1 MIVVVQGTKG
11 FSDYSI
17 FLSGMRSAL
26 INLPDDD
33 KQFTVFSAGPV
44 NINSMAMEFINV
56 TERSLKAKGIRS
68 KLVKVPPSW
77 IEQNHHDIDL
87 LAYYALPKEP
97 VPDMITRVSNKG
109 VNVQFYRF

>member
-1 MIVVVQGTKG
+1 MIVVVQGAKG
-11 FSDYSI
+11 FDDYSI

-44 NINSMAMEFINV
+44 NINNMAMEFINV
-56 TERSLKAKGIRS
+56 TERGLKARGIKS
-68 KLVKVPPSW
+68 KLVKIPPSW

-87 LAYYALPKEP
+87 LAYYTLPKEP
-97 VPDMITRVSNKG
+97 IPDMINKVGNKG
-109 VNVQFYRF
+109 VNVQVYRF

>member
-1 MIVVVQGTKG
+1 MIVVVQGTKT
-11 FSDYSI
+11 FSDYAV

-26 INLPDDD
+26 INLSDDD

-44 NINSMAMEFINV
+44 NINNMAMEFINV
-56 TERSLKAKGIRS
+56 TERSLKAKGIKS

-77 IEQNHHDIDL
+77 IEQNQQDINL

-97 VPDMITRVSNKG
+97 IPDMITRVSDNG

>member
-11 FSDYSI
+11 FNDYSI

-26 INLPDDD
+26 IHLPDED
-33 KQFTVFSAGPV
+33 KQFTIFSAGPV

-56 TERSLKAKGIRS
+56 TERSLKARGIRT

-77 IEQNHHDIDL
+77 IETNHRDIDL

-97 VPDMITRVSNKG
+97 IPDMITRVGNKD
-109 VNVQFYRF
+109 VNVQVYRF

>member
-1 MIVVVQGTKG
+1 MIVVIQGTKG
-11 FSDYSI
+11 FNDYSI

-26 INLPDDD
+26 INLPDED
-33 KQFTVFSAGPV
+33 KQFTVFSAGPA

-68 KLVKVPPSW
+68 KLIKIPPSW
-77 IEQNHHDIDL
+77 IEQNHADIDL
-87 LAYYALPKEP
+87 LAYYALPKES
-97 VPDMITRVSNKG
+97 VPDMINKVSNKG

>member
-44 NINSMAMEFINV
+44 NINEMAMEFINV
-56 TERSLKAKGIRS
+56 TERSLKAKGIKS
-68 KLVKVPPSW
+68 KLVKIPPSW
-77 IEQNHHDIDL
+77 IEQNHHEIDL

-97 VPDMITRVSNKG
+97 IPAMIDKVSNKG

>member
-1 MIVVVQGTKG
+1 MIVVVQGTKT
-11 FSDYSI
+11 FKDYSI

-33 KQFTVFSAGPV
+33 KEFTVFSAGPV

-56 TERSLKAKGIRS
+56 TERGLKARGIKS
-68 KLVKVPPSW
+68 KLIKIPPSW
-77 IEQNHHDIDL
+77 IEQNHHNIDL
-87 LAYYALPKEP
+87 LAFYALPKEEIP
-97 VPDMITRVSNKG
+97 AMISKVSKKG

>member
-1 MIVVVQGTKG
+1 MIVVVQGTRG
-11 FSDYSI
+11 FNDYSI

-26 INLPDDD
+26 INLSDDD

-44 NINSMAMEFINV
+44 NINSMVMEFINV
-56 TERSLKAKGIRS
+56 TERSLKAKGIKS
-68 KLVKVPPSW
+68 KFVKIPPSW

-97 VPDMITRVSNKG
+97 IPDMITRVSNKG